1 MKRMIAF
8 ATCIWLLAGC
18 TSINEDINR
27 TRENIDDTRN
37 DIDEMGEDIQE
48 GINDVFEDSNFKS
61 KEASAA
67 SSYDIALSTVPSYCN
82 AVMGTL
88 KDPNANF

>member
-1 MKRMIAF
+1 
-8 ATCIWLLAGC
+8 
-18 TSINEDINR
+18 
-27 TRENIDDTRN
+27 
-37 DIDEMGEDIQE
+37 MGEDIQE